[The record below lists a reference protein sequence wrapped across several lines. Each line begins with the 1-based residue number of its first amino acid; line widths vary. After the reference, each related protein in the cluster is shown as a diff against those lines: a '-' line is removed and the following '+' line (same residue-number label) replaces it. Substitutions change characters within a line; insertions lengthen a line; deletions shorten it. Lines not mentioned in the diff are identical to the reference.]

1 MLKDKFTEVYKKN
14 AEKMEMAKTMYE
26 TAMKQGNIK
35 LARKYR
41 RQYTE
46 LKSEVDTFALQ
57 LI

>member
-26 TAMKQGNIK
+26 TAMKQGNTE

-41 RQYTE
+41 KQYTE
-46 LKSEVDTFALQ
+46 LKSEIDTFALQ